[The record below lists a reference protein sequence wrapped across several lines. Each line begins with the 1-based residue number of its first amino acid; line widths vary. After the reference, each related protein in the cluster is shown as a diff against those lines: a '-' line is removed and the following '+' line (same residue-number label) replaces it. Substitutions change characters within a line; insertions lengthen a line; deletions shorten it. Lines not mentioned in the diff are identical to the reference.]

1 MQHPASPVGVNISSS
16 IYINLTHTSCTL
28 CTLVYLKVP
37 SLDAGDSKQSWN
49 STPNPLSPQK
59 GSLVNLSDT
68 LYAMSSMDLR
78 SRYIRK
84 FGRVPLH
91 LNYKLLGI
99 KMLFWYLYKPLYWRI
114 LCPATLFFPALH
126 VQKTNEQIPAYQ
138 HQCMLLLKYI
148 YIMFLIFC
156 CRKNNLFSSYF
167 SKVQEPNWR

>member
-16 IYINLTHTSCTL
+16 IYIKLTHTCCTL
-28 CTLVYLKVP
+28 CTLVYLKEP
-37 SLDAGDSKQSWN
+37 SRDAGDSKQSWN

-91 LNYKLLGI
+91 LNYKLLGRCH
-99 KMLFWYLYKPLYWRI
+99 LLVHGPSSNSLSDQNE
-114 LCPATLFFPALH
+114 TALH
-126 VQKTNEQIPAYQ
+126 ETVIFMSDASSKRQTRQVNCTCTVY
-138 HQCMLLLKYI
+138 CYI
-148 YIMFLIFC
+148 
-156 CRKNNLFSSYF
+156 S
-167 SKVQEPNWR
+167 

>member
-16 IYINLTHTSCTL
+16 IYINLTHTCCTL

-68 LYAMSSMDLR
+68 LYATSSMDLR

-91 LNYKLLGI
+91 LNYKLLGNNVI
-99 KMLFWYLYKPLYWRI
+99 CLRSCDFLVRIAVKSLLSHWEQLACACSVICSENIWVYLFNF
-114 LCPATLFFPALH
+114 LF
-126 VQKTNEQIPAYQ
+126 
-138 HQCMLLLKYI
+138 
-148 YIMFLIFC
+148 
-156 CRKNNLFSSYF
+156 
-167 SKVQEPNWR
+167 

>member
-16 IYINLTHTSCTL
+16 IYINLTHTCCTL

-91 LNYKLLGI
+91 LNYKLLGWNWGESI
-99 KMLFWYLYKPLYWRI
+99 GTQRGQMKGVLSWLVRWACRAGTRDF
-114 LCPATLFFPALH
+114 CSALAAL
-126 VQKTNEQIPAYQ
+126 VGRVK
-138 HQCMLLLKYI
+138 
-148 YIMFLIFC
+148 
-156 CRKNNLFSSYF
+156 KNFSS
-167 SKVQEPNWR
+167 